1 MPELSNPGIT
11 GVFDHSSQSSSS
23 FADVD
28 FLLSGSNGTVA
39 AISFTDFFTGA
50 AAASD
55 QLIAFEAA
63 PVQNLIIELSPL
75 AILRLPGMTTGIS
88 DHQSPPDAFKYF
100 EIEECVVSG
109 TNGTRSAPV
118 IYHNQGSVVL
128 VPAISFEESGAK
140 RVGLLYPRRF
150 PIYRNRSSAS
160 TSNSFGFFTMGDFK
174 SNTQK
179 KFFVNQTYPT
189 NLS

>member
-23 FADVD
+23 FVDVD
-28 FLLSGSNGTVA
+28 FLLSGGNGTVA

-50 AAASD
+50 ATASD

-75 AILRLPGMTTGIS
+75 PILRLPGTTTGIF
-88 DHQSPPDAFKYF
+88 DHQSPPDAFKYS
-100 EIEECVVSG
+100 EIEEYVVSAA
-109 TNGTRSAPV
+109 NGTKPAPV

-128 VPAISFEESGAK
+128 TPAISFEEPGAR

-150 PIYRNRSSAS
+150 PIYRNRSSTS
-160 TSNSFGFFTMGDFK
+160 TSNSFGFFTLRDFR

-189 NLS
+189 NLD